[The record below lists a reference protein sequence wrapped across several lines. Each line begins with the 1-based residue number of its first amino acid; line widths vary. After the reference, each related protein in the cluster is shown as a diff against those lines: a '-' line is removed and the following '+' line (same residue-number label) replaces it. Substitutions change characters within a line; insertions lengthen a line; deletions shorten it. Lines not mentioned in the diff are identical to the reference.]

1 MTSQSRNK
9 NLGGGGGVGG
19 PVRLAGNDGAVN
31 STTQL
36 LRAKVAYLHETDRT
50 KS

>member
-9 NLGGGGGVGG
+9 NLGTGGG
-19 PVRLAGNDGAVN
+19 PVRLAGNKRAVN
-31 STTQL
+31 SKTQL